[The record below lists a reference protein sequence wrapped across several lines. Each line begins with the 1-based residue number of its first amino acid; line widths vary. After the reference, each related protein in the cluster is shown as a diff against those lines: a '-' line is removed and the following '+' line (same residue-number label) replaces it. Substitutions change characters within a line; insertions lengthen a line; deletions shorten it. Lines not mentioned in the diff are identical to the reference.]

1 MQAVKQL
8 AVSFSGGLWGRRE
21 QLTSAQPAA
30 NVSALPSCMSGTRRT
45 CCPHICPV
53 QLLSFKLVGICI
65 LAMVQPW
72 R

>member
-1 MQAVKQL
+1 MQAMKEL
-8 AVSFSGGLWGRRE
+8 AVSFSGSLWGRRE
-21 QLTSAQPAA
+21 QLASAQPAA
-30 NVSALPSCMSGTRRT
+30 NVSASSCVSGTRRT
-45 CCPHICPV
+45 CCPHVCPV